1 MIPVHDSRSFPY
13 EGRRRGPMK
22 VLVTGAD
29 QHQGLAVIRGLG
41 LKGVPV
47 VACGSETKSLGF
59 YSRFTKEHYA
69 YPSQH
74 GDRERFIEAIMK
86 ILDESGA
93 EMIINSL
100 ETTLVVLDGAR
111 SEIERRAV
119 LASPDSQTL
128 EVVIDK
134 LRTMELARELGVPV
148 PRTIHG
154 STAAEIVAQS
164 DRLRFPVTIKPQGS
178 PLHRSTQHR
187 LDFKVRYANDVMH
200 LSA

>member
-1 MIPVHDSRSFPY
+1 MRSSP
-13 EGRRRGPMK
+13 RAKRGAMK

-47 VACGSETKSLGF
+47 VACGAERRSLGF
-59 YSRFTKEHYA
+59 YSRFTKEHYV

-74 GDRERFIEAIMK
+74 ADRERFIEAILK

-93 EMIINSL
+93 EMIINTL

-134 LRTMELARELGVPV
+134 LRTMELAREL
-148 PRTIHG
+148 
-154 STAAEIVAQS
+154 
-164 DRLRFPVTIKPQGS
+164 
-178 PLHRSTQHR
+178 RSEER
-187 LDFKVRYANDVMH
+187 R
-200 LSA
+200 